1 MIGNRT
7 RLLLCAALVVTGVA
21 AMTVWAGVAAAAP
34 ASFSITGH
42 VTDTAGSPIQ
52 DVHVCLYRYTVS
64 GTVNHLWSS
73 PVDDVYTDASGNY
86 AITYPTGDW
95 PNDGPNSPG
104 YAGTYAV
111 LFWPPGVGTNGE
123 YYRPQWWNGAQGY
136 WALATIWQWDWQA
149 ANIATDFAVPASG
162 VTMPN
167 VNAVLEPYQGTI
179 DCTVLDA
186 STGKPIPNV
195 SVTLFHYDTVRV
207 GDAPYQENQVSTDAN
222 GRFTYA
228 ADPTLAANSWW
239 TLLFDQAGYSKVWLG
254 GVSYQAGVGDPTQSA
269 QAGVTH
275 FQVASNATSTIT
287 MSLLVSTS
295 LSKPTV
301 SSAKPA
307 HGTKLTFTDKLTPG
321 AAALSGT
328 SKLYLWHRETKVVN
342 GKKVTSWRLRS
353 TLKMKGSASGKLTA
367 SAKLAY
373 AGKWE
378 MQVAYSATKGY
389 AVSTSA
395 MKTFTVK

>member
-1 MIGNRT
+1 MMIGNRT
-7 RLLLCAALVVTGVA
+7 RFLLCAALLMAGVG
-21 AMTVWAGVAAAAP
+21 AMAVWAGVAAADP
-34 ASFSITGH
+34 PTFSITGH
-42 VTDTAGSPIQ
+42 VTDTAGAPVQ
-52 DVHVCLYRYTVS
+52 NVHVVVYRNTVS
-64 GTVNHLWSS
+64 GTVNDPWFAAE
-73 PVDDVYTDASGNY
+73 DAYTDASGNY
-86 AITYPTGDW
+86 AVSYPTGNW
-95 PNDGPNSPG
+95 QNDGPNNPG

-123 YYRPQWWNGAQGY
+123 YYRPQWWNGVQGY
-136 WALATIWQWDWQA
+136 WAKATIWQWDWQA
-149 ANIATDFAVPASG
+149 ATIATDFTVPASG
-162 VTMPN
+162 TTMPN

-179 DCTVLDA
+179 DCTVRDA

-195 SVTLFHYDTVRV
+195 SVTLFHFDTVRV
-207 GDAPYQENQVSTDAN
+207 GDAPYQDNQVSTDAN

-254 GVSYQAGVGDPTQSA
+254 SVPYQAGVDDPTQSA
-269 QAGVTH
+269 QTGVTH
-275 FQVASNATSTIT
+275 FQVASNATSTLT

-307 HGTKLTFTDKLTPG
+307 LGKKLTFTATLTPAG
-321 AAALSGT
+321 AALSGT
-328 SKLYLWHRETKVVN
+328 SKLCLWHRETKIVN
-342 GKKVTSWRLRS
+342 GKKVSSWRLRS

-367 SAKLAY
+367 SAKLAL

-378 MQVAYSATKGY
+378 MQVGYSASKGY

>member
-21 AMTVWAGVAAAAP
+21 AMAVWAGVAAAAT
-34 ASFSITGH
+34 STFSITGH

-52 DVHVCLYRYTVS
+52 DVHVIVYRNTVS
-64 GTVNHLWSS
+64 GTINS
-73 PVDDVYTDASGNY
+73 PWFAAEDAYTDASGDY
-86 AITYPTGDW
+86 AITYPTGYW
-95 PNDGPNSPG
+95 TNNGPNDPG

-111 LFWPPGVGTNGE
+111 LFWAPGLGTDSD
-123 YYRPQWWNGAQGY
+123 YYRPQWWNGVEGY
-136 WALATIWQWDWQA
+136 FGHSDIWQWDWQA
-149 ANIATDFAVPASG
+149 ATIATDFAVPVNG
-162 VTMPN
+162 ITMPN
-167 VNAVLEPYQGTI
+167 VNAVLEPYRGTI
-179 DCTVLDA
+179 DCTVRDA

-195 SVTLFHYDTVRV
+195 AVTIFHFDTVTV
-207 GDAPYQENQVSTDAN
+207 SNVPYQEDEVYTDAN
-222 GRFTYA
+222 GRFTYS

-239 TLLFDQAGYSKVWLG
+239 TLLFDHTDYSEVWLG
-254 GVSYQAGVGDPTQSA
+254 GVPYQAGVSDPPQSA

-301 SSAKPA
+301 SAAKPTQ
-307 HGTKLTFTDKLTPG
+307 GKKLTFTAKLTPG

-328 SKLYLWHRETKVVN
+328 SKLHFWHHETKTVN
-342 GKKVTSWRLRS
+342 GEKVSSWRLRS
-353 TLKMKGSASGKLTA
+353 TLKMKASASGKLTA
-367 SAKLAY
+367 SGKLAY
-373 AGKWE
+373 VGKWE
-378 MQVAYSATKGY
+378 MQVAYSDSAGY
-389 AVSTSA
+389 TASTSA